1 MLWRYG
7 QVVLIFAALVIAA
20 ILFDRF
26 APAQHNPTK
35 PLDLTDPIGW
45 ATAAKLDRLQDAPS
59 ACFRALESGG
69 VAYDRLDNS
78 PRGEPCGFT
87 DALYLKR
94 SLTPYS
100 SPIRTS
106 CPLAAALNLWERH
119 VLQPAAERRFGAVV
133 ERIETF
139 GTFSCRRINGA
150 TSGRWS
156 EHATANAIDIWGFRL
171 SDGRTVNVKADWR
184 ARGAK
189 GQFLEDVFSG
199 GCDVFRVALGPDY
212 NAAHADHFHFDMGP
226 GLACE

>member
-1 MLWRYG
+1 MTEPEPRR
-7 QVVLIFAALVIAA
+7 LILIRIVHSQAELGSMRDAVRQALLERKGEAGW
-20 ILFDRF
+20 
-26 APAQHNPTK
+26 
-35 PLDLTDPIGW
+35 LD
-45 ATAAKLDRLQDAPS
+45 
-59 ACFRALESGG
+59 
-69 VAYDRLDNS
+69 
-78 PRGEPCGFT
+78 
-87 DALYLKR
+87 
-94 SLTPYS
+94 
-100 SPIRTS
+100 
-106 CPLAAALNLWERH
+106 H
-119 VLQPAAERRFGAVV
+119 V

-150 TSGRWS
+150 ASGRWS

-184 ARGAK
+184 ERGAE